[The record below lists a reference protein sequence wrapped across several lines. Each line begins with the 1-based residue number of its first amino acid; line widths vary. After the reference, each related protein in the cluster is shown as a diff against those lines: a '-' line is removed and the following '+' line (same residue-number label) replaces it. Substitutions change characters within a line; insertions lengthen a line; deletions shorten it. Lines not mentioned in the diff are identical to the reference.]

1 MKVYVYKE
9 YCDECAYGE
18 EIIKVFANKVDAEA
32 FLKNEVET
40 YYGMEWNEIEGNN
53 VDEDDLF
60 DTDYVS
66 IDSGQGVLF
75 WIVEEQE
82 VIE

>member
-9 YCDECAYGE
+9 YCDESAYGE

-40 YYGMEWNEIEGNN
+40 YYDMKWDEIAEDN
-53 VDEDDLF
+53 VDDDDSF